1 MTNKHTRIGGL
12 AAFGIVVALIL
23 IALIG
28 CGSETEP
35 PDDTPTPLATQPPAA
50 PGSDLSDAALA
61 GKQVFNANCSACH
74 GSDVMGSAA
83 GPPLIDRI
91 YEPGHHADFSIRNA
105 VRNGVPKHH
114 WWFGNMPPVAGI
126 TDQQVEQLICHI
138 RELQLANGIFEA
150 GTYSFTC

>member
-1 MTNKHTRIGGL
+1 MSNKRTRISRL
-12 AAFGIVVALIL
+12 TTFGIVLALIL
-23 IALIG
+23 IAVIG
-28 CGSETEP
+28 CGSEADP
-35 PDDTPTPLATQPPAA
+35 PEDTPIPLATQSSKA
-50 PGSDLSDAALA
+50 PGPDLSDTALA

-126 TDQQVEQLICHI
+126 TDQQVEQLICYI

>member
-1 MTNKHTRIGGL
+1 MSNKRTRISGL
-12 AAFGIVVALIL
+12 TTFGIVVALIL
-23 IALIG
+23 IAVIG
-28 CGSETEP
+28 CGNEAEP
-35 PDDTPTPLATQPPAA
+35 PDDTPTPLAT
-50 PGSDLSDAALA
+50 PGLDLSDAALA

-74 GSDVMGSAA
+74 GSDVMGSAT

-126 TDQQVEQLICHI
+126 TDQQVEQLICYI
-138 RELQLANGIFEA
+138 RELQLANGIFEE
-150 GTYSFTC
+150 GTYSFKC